1 MTIEYEFEH
10 PADKVYG
17 LLTDKAF
24 LAERLEA
31 VGEDPAAIKISKKGK
46 KLEIQ
51 LERAAR
57 RDLPKVAAK
66 LVGSVQKF
74 SMKEVWQPDGD
85 GWSGSYLIKFEGVP
99 GSVAAYFELYP
110 TEGGC
115 IYSIDH
121 TPSVN
126 LPVIGKT
133 LEKILVSQVE
143 DGCDAEIDYLAE
155 ALEA

>member
-10 PADKVYG
+10 PVQRVFG
-17 LLTDKAF
+17 LLTNKKF

-31 VGEDPAAIKISKKGK
+31 VGEDPSVINISKKGGK
-46 KLEIQ
+46 VEIKLN
-51 LERAAR
+51 RASR

-74 SMKEVWQPDGD
+74 SMNESWQPDGD
-85 GWSGSYLIKFEGVP
+85 GWLGNYLIEFEGVP
-99 GSVAAYFELYP
+99 GSIAADFELYP
-110 TEGGC
+110 TADGC
-115 IYSIDH
+115 VYSITH
-121 TPSVN
+121 NPSVKI
-126 LPVIGKT
+126 PIVGKT

-155 ALEA
+155 VLG